1 MISSFPG
8 TDVSS
13 KILPSLKIELTQSLL
28 AAGRN
33 PNKLKLTNSIT
44 LLDESLSEDS
54 NSSDAEK
61 ICIQAKVRY

>member
-33 PNKLKLTNSIT
+33 PNKLKLTNSIP